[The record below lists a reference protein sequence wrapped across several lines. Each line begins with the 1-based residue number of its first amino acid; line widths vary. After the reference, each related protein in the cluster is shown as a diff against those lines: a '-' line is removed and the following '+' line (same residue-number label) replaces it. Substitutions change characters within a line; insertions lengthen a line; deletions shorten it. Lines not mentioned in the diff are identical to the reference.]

1 MSIRREDVLHVAR
14 LAELEV
20 AEGELSRLVEQMGRI
35 VEFVAQL
42 NEVPASEQA
51 PAFLAG
57 PAAVRLRPDEVAP
70 DRLAHGAVVDFALLH
85 ITTASFAFNWY
96 VFNLADVAI
105 VAGVAGLLYETLL
118 GGRAAKAP

>member
-20 AEGELSRLVEQMGRI
+20 AEGDLPRLVEQMGRI

-57 PAAVRLRPDEVAP
+57 PAAVRLRQDEVAP
-70 DRLAHGAVVDFALLH
+70 DRLAHGADRIAPEFPQGFFA
-85 ITTASFAFNWY
+85 
-96 VFNLADVAI
+96 VPR
-105 VAGVAGLLYETLL
+105 L
-118 GGRAAKAP
+118 GAMEGGE